1 MNIIVPFGKYKDKS
15 IDELK
20 KDKNYLNWCLKNEV
34 FDKYPNI
41 HRELF
46 PIDKKQSQRF
56 FCVYCGEKIKSY
68 TKRKDWESR
77 SFHLNCYKN
86 NVRKYYS
93 YPEKYDKF
101 TGSELLNFMTESE
114 SDHFLQNNIY
124 IF

>member
-46 PIDKKQSQRF
+46 PIDKK
-56 FCVYCGEKIKSY
+56 
-68 TKRKDWESR
+68 
-77 SFHLNCYKN
+77 
-86 NVRKYYS
+86 
-93 YPEKYDKF
+93 
-101 TGSELLNFMTESE
+101 
-114 SDHFLQNNIY
+114 
-124 IF
+124 